1 MKLLRFFPVLFLF
14 ADACIERYDLPAQI
28 AEPRLVVNGMITNLP
43 GPYTIELYISSD
55 LNTNLNK
62 PTPVSNAKVR
72 IADDAGNEELLVEK
86 SPGVYET
93 RTDGMQGTV
102 GRKYHTIID
111 VQEKHYR
118 SQPQEL
124 TAAGEI
130 SDVRYDFQLGAINRN
145 EPAKAQDVL
154 NVYIDSKGVPGQ
166 TNLFRWR
173 WSSTH
178 EVKTFPELR
187 TREFGRPPVVIPDPL
202 PCSGYVPG
210 PAGTIRK
217 VDICTCC
224 SCWVSEYSQQASV
237 SNNQAVKADQF
248 NSVYIAKI
256 PVDHWRFSIKY
267 YMKIEQFSLSQE
279 AYNFWNLVQSQQ
291 EGEGSLFQP
300 NSVKVKGN
308 IYSTTDDEEVLGFFG
323 VSGVTQKE
331 FFIDRRQVPSK
342 VDIKNDTVKGSCL
355 GQFTG
360 STNRKPLF
368 W

>member
-1 MKLLRFFPVLFLF
+1 MKPLRFFPILFLF
-14 ADACIERYDLPAQI
+14 ADACIERYDLPELMS
-28 AEPRLVVNGMITNLP
+28 EPKLVVNGMITNQP
-43 GPYTIELYISSD
+43 GPYTVELFISSD

-62 PTPVSNAKVR
+62 PTAVAGAVIKIV
-72 IADDAGNEELLVEK
+72 DDEGNWERLIEK
-86 SPGVYET
+86 SVGVYQT
-93 RTDGMQGTV
+93 NPTGMQGRE
-102 GRKYHTIID
+102 GKKYHIEIAIG
-111 VQEKHYR
+111 EKQYR
-118 SQPQEL
+118 SAPQEL
-124 TAAGEI
+124 VAAGEI
-130 SDVRYDFQLGAINRN
+130 SDVRYEFQLDAINRN
-145 EPAKAQDVL
+145 EPAKPQDVL
-154 NVYIDSKGVPGQ
+154 NVYIDSKGVAGE

-178 EVKTFPELR
+178 EVRTFPELR

-202 PCSGYVPG
+202 VCSGYVPG

-224 SCWVSEYSQQASV
+224 NCWVEEFAQRAMV

-248 NSVYIAKI
+248 NSVQIAKV
-256 PVDHWRFSIKY
+256 PVDHWRFSVKY

-279 AYNFWNLVQSQQ
+279 GYNFWKLVQSQQ

-308 IYSTTDDEEVLGFFG
+308 VFSTTSDEEVLGFFG
-323 VSGVTQKE
+323 VSGVAERE

-342 VDIKNDTVKGSCL
+342 VEIKADTVKGSCL
-355 GQFTG
+355 GQFSG
-360 STNRKPLF
+360 SSNRKPVF

>member
-1 MKLLRFFPVLFLF
+1 MKLFRFIPIVFVL
-14 ADACIERYDLPAQI
+14 ADGCIERYDLPNQI
-28 AEPRLVVNGMITNLP
+28 SQPRLVVNGMITNLP
-43 GPYTIELYISSD
+43 GPYSVELFISND

-62 PTPVSNAKVR
+62 PTPVSRAVVKIV
-72 IADDAGNEELLVEK
+72 DDAGNEEVLTEK
-86 SPGVYET
+86 SVGIYET
-93 RTDGMQGTV
+93 SPTGIRGEV
-102 GRKYHTIID
+102 GRKYHVIINIEER
-111 VQEKHYR
+111 QYE
-118 SQPQEL
+118 SEPQEL
-124 TAAGEI
+124 LPAGEI
-130 SDVRYDFQLGAINRN
+130 SDVQYDFQVGAINQN
-145 EPAKAQDVL
+145 EPAKPQDVL
-154 NVYIDSKGVPGQ
+154 NVYIDSKGVPGE

-217 VDICTCC
+217 VDVCTCC
-224 SCWVSEYSQQASV
+224 NCWVPEYGQRAMV

-248 NSVYIAKI
+248 NAVYVAKV
-256 PVDHWRFSIKY
+256 PVDHWRFSVRY

-279 AYNFWNLVQSQQ
+279 AYDFWKLVQSQQ

-308 IYSTTDDEEVLGFFG
+308 IYPTTSEEEVLGFFG
-323 VSGVTQKE
+323 VSAVAQKE
-331 FFIDRRQVPSK
+331 FFIDRREVPSK

-360 STNRKPLF
+360 STNRKPVF